1 MQNFDISFFEKLIPK
16 VNEYFAHLP
25 KLEQH
30 SKKPELLAEHSAM
43 VMAYTQ
49 RIIEVHH
56 LNEIIEKLINDSI
69 PDNLGNKQLLAETIQ
84 KLFWLGIAFHDFGK
98 LNQGF
103 QRNRMHNE
111 ANLLKV
117 KHSFQNQHSVISVYL
132 FLALFFEEFLKMK
145 LSDEEQIFICNIAL
159 YLSYPIYKHH
169 SSSIEQVQDDKN
181 WNNTDLFTLSPYLSL
196 INHRLNVEQIEDF
209 HTYFLGNANFNF
221 LFEHFNES
229 IFNTENAFPL
239 YALVKLNYSL
249 LTASDYL
256 ATAHYMNDWKSML
269 TDFGVLDNDL
279 KETIIKNAQTRKT
292 YNKVVYEAIQE
303 GKYLDP
309 NNYMEQCNKNLNILR
324 RCIAMEVV
332 GNVRKNA
339 DKNLFY
345 IEAPTGGGKTNVSM
359 LALSELLSANES
371 LQKVFYVFPFTTL
384 ITQTYQSLKDT
395 LGLDD
400 GELAE
405 VHSKAAIQTGK
416 YENDY
421 LNYLDGLF
429 MNYPITLLSHIRF
442 FDVLKT
448 NEKETNY
455 LLHRLSNS
463 IVIID
468 EIQSYSPITW
478 DKIVYFIANYAKY
491 FNMKF
496 IIMSATL
503 PKIGNIIDRKWL
515 SDDFVYLISDKSK
528 FFQNPNFCNRVKFDY
543 SLLEWEKPNKNEI
556 ENYLERLCQT
566 VFDKSREYALSNCKY
581 PNSIFTIV
589 EFIFKKTASEFYSMS
604 NSNNNFFDEIL
615 LLSGTILEPRRKQII
630 DKFKSDETRK
640 KRILLITTQVVEAG
654 VDIDMDLGFKDKSI
668 IDSEEQLAGRINR
681 NINKSECT
689 LYIFDCNEEKTL
701 YKDDDRYRIMRE
713 IDNEY
718 ETILKQKD
726 FDRLYQLIIQK
737 IKERNH
743 SKYIVNI
750 QDLFDSM
757 ARLDFR
763 GVNNSLKIINQKN
776 VSIFVPLK
784 IDIHLITKNMSTL
797 EELYIPYSTTLNGID
812 VWNKYVAIIQNQD
825 EDFIKNKIKMKKLQ
839 SLMSLF
845 TFSIFPNGNDY
856 GTLCTYGKEEYGFLY
871 LETFKEIYSLENGIN
886 TECFSESIFL

>member
-1 MQNFDISFFEKLIPK
+1 
-16 VNEYFAHLP
+16 
-25 KLEQH
+25 
-30 SKKPELLAEHSAM
+30 
-43 VMAYTQ
+43 
-49 RIIEVHH
+49 
-56 LNEIIEKLINDSI
+56 
-69 PDNLGNKQLLAETIQ
+69 
-84 KLFWLGIAFHDFGK
+84 
-98 LNQGF
+98 
-103 QRNRMHNE
+103 
-111 ANLLKV
+111 
-117 KHSFQNQHSVISVYL
+117 
-132 FLALFFEEFLKMK
+132 
-145 LSDEEQIFICNIAL
+145 
-159 YLSYPIYKHH
+159 
-169 SSSIEQVQDDKN
+169 
-181 WNNTDLFTLSPYLSL
+181 
-196 INHRLNVEQIEDF
+196 
-209 HTYFLGNANFNF
+209 
-221 LFEHFNES
+221 
-229 IFNTENAFPL
+229 
-239 YALVKLNYSL
+239 
-249 LTASDYL
+249 
-256 ATAHYMNDWKSML
+256 
-269 TDFGVLDNDL
+269 
-279 KETIIKNAQTRKT
+279 
-292 YNKVVYEAIQE
+292 
-303 GKYLDP
+303 
-309 NNYMEQCNKNLNILR
+309 
-324 RCIAMEVV
+324 
-332 GNVRKNA
+332 
-339 DKNLFY
+339 
-345 IEAPTGGGKTNVSM
+345 
-359 LALSELLSANES
+359 
-371 LQKVFYVFPFTTL
+371 
-384 ITQTYQSLKDT
+384 
-395 LGLDD
+395 
-400 GELAE
+400 
-405 VHSKAAIQTGK
+405 
-416 YENDY
+416 
-421 LNYLDGLF
+421 
-429 MNYPITLLSHIRF
+429 
-442 FDVLKT
+442 
-448 NEKETNY
+448 
-455 LLHRLSNS
+455 
-463 IVIID
+463 
-468 EIQSYSPITW
+468 
-478 DKIVYFIANYAKY
+478 
-491 FNMKF
+491 
-496 IIMSATL
+496 
-503 PKIGNIIDRKWL
+503 
-515 SDDFVYLISDKSK
+515 
-528 FFQNPNFCNRVKFDY
+528 
-543 SLLEWEKPNKNEI
+543 
-556 ENYLERLCQT
+556 
-566 VFDKSREYALSNCKY
+566 
-581 PNSIFTIV
+581 
-589 EFIFKKTASEFYSMS
+589 MS

-681 NINKSECT
+681 NINKSGCT